1 MNHLVF
7 TDDNVVNEGP
17 PLGRLKKLDR
27 LIDRPNVFPICPS
40 ADFGSPQCSAIFA
53 PNQCVAF
60 ASVDFS
66 VSTASYSTRS
76 TLISTG
82 RPVRAYQPAHLDACP
97 GTGWAMCAS
106 SAPTPSHATTSARW
120 RHSANKPLPK
130 RLGLTSEQH
139 ILSYNPPFGSVATS
153 RRLRR
158 NWIRKSSSDLRIQ
171 WEVLV

>member
-7 TDDNVVNEGP
+7 TDDNVVNEDT

-66 VSTASYSTRS
+66 VSTASYSTCS

-82 RPVRAYQPAHLDACP
+82 
-97 GTGWAMCAS
+97 
-106 SAPTPSHATTSARW
+106 
-120 RHSANKPLPK
+120 
-130 RLGLTSEQH
+130 
-139 ILSYNPPFGSVATS
+139 
-153 RRLRR
+153 
-158 NWIRKSSSDLRIQ
+158 
-171 WEVLV
+171 